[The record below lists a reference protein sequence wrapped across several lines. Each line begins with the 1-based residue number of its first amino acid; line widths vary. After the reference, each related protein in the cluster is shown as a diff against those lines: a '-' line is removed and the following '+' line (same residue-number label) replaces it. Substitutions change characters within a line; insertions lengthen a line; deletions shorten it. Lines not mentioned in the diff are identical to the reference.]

1 MKPVRLLDLAAVLCG
16 LAVLSSLVHWWW
28 RPEELFLVLLGV
40 LALRFLVAPVAVPAL
55 RPRRVVVIGV
65 IVYAVLY
72 SFITVTRHLTLLTHA
87 LDLGYYVQL
96 TWNLARGVGPYV
108 SLPEMHAWGD
118 HFSPIMYLLVPFFLA
133 APGAVVLLVFQT
145 VALALGALAVFG
157 IAARR
162 LGDERPA
169 AVFALLYLL
178 NPSLQSINV
187 RDFHAAA
194 LAIPLLLAAMY
205 FAEAERPWLL
215 AASVFL
221 TLATREDAAIA
232 VVGLGLWLALSKRRW
247 IWGAVLAAGAFAL
260 LAADTRWLMPYF
272 RGAPYP
278 HLGRYAHLG
287 RSVPE
292 IVATVLLHPFRV
304 LGGLVTGKRLVYVG
318 ALFAPLAFLPLLA
331 PGALLALAPALV
343 ENLLG
348 QDPILFDH
356 RTQYQSF
363 VLPFLFAGAIA
374 GYDRLALRRPGPWP
388 KRVLVVAMMASL
400 VLSSRT
406 VNNFSTERFWP
417 KLEHRQAWEVM
428 GQVPAGAA
436 VSAQDRYV
444 AHLSLR
450 PLVFVFPEGLD
461 KADHVL
467 VYASAYPWR
476 SNPEVTM
483 KREGDTVTIT
493 KGAGGP
499 AYPYQVVAERGPH
512 LLLRRS

>member
-1 MKPVRLLDLAAVLCG
+1 LSPARLLDLAAVLCG

-40 LALRFLVAPVAVPAL
+40 LTLRLLIAPMAVPSL

-72 SFITVTRHLTLLTHA
+72 SFTTVTRHLTLLTHA
-87 LDLGYYVQL
+87 LDLGYYIQL
-96 TWNLARGVGPYV
+96 TWNLARGAGPYV

-133 APGAVVLLVFQT
+133 APGAYVLLVFQA
-145 VALALGALAVFG
+145 VALALGGLAVFG

-178 NPSLQSINV
+178 NPSLQGINV

-194 LAIPLLLAAMY
+194 LAIPLLLAAIY

-215 AASVFL
+215 AASVLL
-221 TLATREDAAIA
+221 TLATREDAAIP

-247 IWGAVLAAGAFAL
+247 LWGAVLVAGAFAL
-260 LAADTRWLMPYF
+260 LAAETRWLIPYF

-287 RSVPE
+287 RSVPD
-292 IVATVLLHPFRV
+292 IITTVLLHPFRV
-304 LGGLVTGKRLVYVG
+304 LGGLVTGKRLVYLG

-331 PGALLALAPALV
+331 PGALVGLAPALF

-388 KRVLVVAMMASL
+388 KPVLIVAMMASL

-428 GQVPAGAA
+428 AQVPDNAA
-436 VSAQDRYV
+436 VSAHDRYV

-461 KADHVL
+461 KADHL
-467 VYASAYPWR
+467 LIYALAYPWR
-476 SNPEVTM
+476 SNPEVVMT
-483 KREGDTVTIT
+483 REGDTVTIT

-499 AYPYQVVAERGPH
+499 TYRYQVVAARGPH